1 MSDEIYVGTQPSKKG
16 CFLLV
21 GGIVIVCAVLAG
33 AIWKWRRG
41 DIQKEK
47 PAVTE
52 APVPASQAA
61 QDNRAQIEQTADPG
75 PALLS
80 EARRLKNEDKWIE
93 CREKA
98 YEALDKTQRSDVRAE
113 IIKLLGEVN
122 IALALSPRNMP
133 EKVEH
138 VVQPG
143 DSLVVLARRYGTTV
157 DAIRKGN
164 GLSGSI
170 IRVNDRLR
178 ILTGK
183 FRIQI
188 SKSKNTLDLYLNDRL
203 FKQYR
208 VGTGEYGKTPEG
220 DFMIMEKIAQPTW
233 WKDGKAIPYGHPDN
247 VLGTHW
253 MSLNI
258 PGYGIH
264 GTWEPETIG
273 KQASAGCVRLLNE
286 EIEELFTLVPE
297 GTPVTISP

>member
-1 MSDEIYVGTQPSKKG
+1 MSDEIYVGSQPSKKG
-16 CFLLV
+16 CLLLLGGIVLACAIV
-21 GGIVIVCAVLAG
+21 GGIL
-33 AIWKWRRG
+33 WKWRQSGARSG
-41 DIQKEK
+41 KA
-47 PAVTE
+47 PPTE
-52 APVPASQAA
+52 AAAPPAPAA
-61 QDNRAQIEQTADPG
+61 PAPQTPAASTPDEG
-75 PALLS
+75 PALLA
-80 EARRLKNEDKWIE
+80 EARKLKNEDKLIE

-98 YEALDKTQRSDVRAE
+98 WEALEKTQRPDVRAE
-113 IIKLLGEVN
+113 TVKLLGEVN
-122 IALALSPRNMP
+122 VTLALSPRNMP

-143 DSLVVLARRYGTTV
+143 DSLVILARRYGTTA

-164 GLSGSI
+164 RLSGTV

-183 FRIQI
+183 FRIQV
-188 SKSKNTLDLYLNDRL
+188 SKSRNTLDLYLNDRL

-220 DFMIMEKIAQPTW
+220 DFTILEKIAQPTW
-233 WKDGKAIPYGHPDN
+233 WKDGKAIPYGHPEN

-264 GTWEPETIG
+264 GTWEPDTIG
-273 KQASAGCVRLLNE
+273 KQASAGCIRLSNE
-286 EIEELFTLVPE
+286 DIEELFTLVPE
-297 GTPVTISP
+297 GTPVSIGP